1 MVEAKKQSSD
11 DIKEAAALAG
21 DAPLMTQP
29 LQQMLEKDEWTK
41 ALKFCNQ
48 SKYRQLTW
56 WKVNMVLWVTRIAK
70 ECEAAVFRYHQGLH
84 AHETGQASRLP

>member
-48 SKYRQLTW
+48 SKF
-56 WKVNMVLWVTRIAK
+56 NSI
-70 ECEAAVFRYHQGLH
+70 FRCDAYMAL
-84 AHETGQASRLP
+84 

>member
-48 SKYRQLTW
+48 SKF
-56 WKVNMVLWVTRIAK
+56 N
-70 ECEAAVFRYHQGLH
+70 
-84 AHETGQASRLP
+84 